1 MLVPLFLLHPVPVP
15 RRNWSGL
22 SIRSPRFS
30 RSACTR
36 YRDPQILKPHV
47 VPLSPPA
54 PASACCATLP
64 PEPIHGQSCCTT
76 RHDTNTTKH
85 DTIRH
90 EHGWTR
96 LPFVSCR
103 VRRRAKTSTRT
114 RHEGHR
120 VVSCWHDNTTGPP
133 CRVNTNTI
141 HRKKIHQR
149 QFFQVYNIQQH
160 RFKANLH
167 FFVLV
172 VVDDRRQPLVP
183 RRTSHHLRKDQR
195 AKEEV
200 H

>member
-1 MLVPLFLLHPVPVP
+1 MANRV
-15 RRNWSGL
+15 
-22 SIRSPRFS
+22 
-30 RSACTR
+30 A
-36 YRDPQILKPHV
+36 
-47 VPLSPPA
+47 
-54 PASACCATLP
+54 
-64 PEPIHGQSCCTT
+64 
-76 RHDTNTTKH
+76 RHDTNTTRH

-141 HRKKIHQR
+141 HRKKFHQR

-160 RFKANLH
+160 RFNH
-167 FFVLV
+167 NS
-172 VVDDRRQPLVP
+172 QIHNH
-183 RRTSHHLRKDQR
+183 RTSQNITETTQNITETIFSSLSWCNGCLIKNLSR
-195 AKEEV
+195 
-200 H
+200 